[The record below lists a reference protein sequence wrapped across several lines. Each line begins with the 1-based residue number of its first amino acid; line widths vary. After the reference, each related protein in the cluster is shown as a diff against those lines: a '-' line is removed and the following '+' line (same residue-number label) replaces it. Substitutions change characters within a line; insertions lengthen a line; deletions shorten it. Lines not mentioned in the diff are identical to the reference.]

1 VSYGGLFLILP
12 VWALSLLVGLS
23 ALRLR
28 RSSGIGFAILALSQ
42 GLWMT
47 GLLLSETQ
55 GLEEIAKRVIPA
67 GILEGAAFVHAG
79 MDVARG
85 SDARGSRTVVASY
98 GVAGAVALVG
108 AVAPHLIYGADARS
122 AGPLFY
128 PLSAVA
134 GSAAIAM
141 QLFLLRLVREAPR
154 GSNARR
160 RVGALL
166 VASLF
171 GSIGGGGAIVLH
183 VFGLVPLTFAGPPM
197 AISTVAAGY
206 ALVGSE
212 DPSRR
217 DLLKGALVYAVLTA
231 ALSAVG
237 LTAYSFLLPALVPTG
252 AEPTALRVALMVL
265 ITFFA
270 ALPLDPLRVLL
281 VEAVGRAVLRA
292 PIGARDLAERI
303 EATEV
308 RADQA
313 ERLAAIGTIVSA
325 VAHEIRNP
333 LGVIAAHAKLL
344 ERSGASETS
353 VAAIRGQIDRTKRF
367 LDDLLAY
374 SRPRPLAVREV
385 NVDSAVRAACRDARA
400 AFGEGAP
407 NVEQVTPT
415 EVAALADEPSL
426 TDVLRILV
434 TNACIAVR
442 GVADARIEITGR
454 IAGEKVRVTVDDN
467 GPGVPKEIRTR
478 LFEPFVTGRG
488 RDAEHPG
495 TGLGLAIA
503 ARHLERVGGSLRY
516 EDREGGGARFVIELP
531 KA

>member
-1 VSYGGLFLILP
+1 
-12 VWALSLLVGLS
+12 
-23 ALRLR
+23 
-28 RSSGIGFAILALSQ
+28 
-42 GLWMT
+42 
-47 GLLLSETQ
+47 
-55 GLEEIAKRVIPA
+55 
-67 GILEGAAFVHAG
+67 
-79 MDVARG
+79 
-85 SDARGSRTVVASY
+85 
-98 GVAGAVALVG
+98 
-108 AVAPHLIYGADARS
+108 
-122 AGPLFY
+122 
-128 PLSAVA
+128 
-134 GSAAIAM
+134 
-141 QLFLLRLVREAPR
+141 
-154 GSNARR
+154 
-160 RVGALL
+160 
-166 VASLF
+166 
-171 GSIGGGGAIVLH
+171 
-183 VFGLVPLTFAGPPM
+183 
-197 AISTVAAGY
+197 
-206 ALVGSE
+206 
-212 DPSRR
+212 
-217 DLLKGALVYAVLTA
+217 
-231 ALSAVG
+231 
-237 LTAYSFLLPALVPTG
+237 
-252 AEPTALRVALMVL
+252 MVL

-281 VEAVGRAVLRA
+281 VEALGRAVLRA

-407 NVEQVTPT
+407 NVEQVTPN

-434 TNACIAVR
+434 TNASIAVR

-454 IAGEKVRVTVDDN
+454 IEGGKVRVTVDDN
-467 GPGVPKEIRTR
+467 GPGVPKEIRAR